1 MDEVRKGL
9 YFLPLGGA
17 GEIGMNLNLYAC
29 DGQWLM
35 ADLGIG
41 FADSG
46 TPGVDIIMPDPAWI
60 AERRDDLLGLVLTHG
75 HEDHLGAVAY
85 LWPQLRCPVYA
96 TRFAAEILRR
106 KLSEQGLAD
115 QVPLTIVGDEPVTLG
130 PFHISMIA
138 ITHSIPEARSL
149 AIRTPYG
156 TVLHTGDWKLDD
168 DPQVGALTDAAAYA
182 RLGEEGVLAAVCDST
197 NIFNAGHSGSEAD
210 VLASL
215 RRLLTGRQGR
225 VVLTTF
231 SSNIA
236 RIHTIGRLAAE
247 MGRHAVLVGRSLLR
261 NVEAARACGYLE
273 DLPPFLTAEDA
284 GYLPREKTLLL
295 CTGCQGEPR
304 GALYRIVE
312 GSHRDVAL
320 SPGDTV
326 IFSSK
331 IIPGNERPIGRL
343 INMLVRA
350 GLDVVTEKD
359 AMVHVSGHPGREELT
374 QMYEW
379 LKPRIAVPVHGE
391 DRHIRAHADFAR
403 SLGVEQA
410 PRLRNGDLLRLA
422 PEGAEIV
429 AQVPVGVLARD
440 VDSLLDI
447 RDEVLQQRR
456 KIMYNGAVAVS
467 VVLNA
472 AGRLAAAPQVRF
484 SGIPGIGQRQIDQ
497 ARKDVENAV
506 LGLRASARAA
516 DDAVEQ
522 AAAQAV
528 RRLVRRH
535 SGRRPVAL
543 VTVLRLEDD

>member
-115 QVPLTIVGDEPVTLG
+115 QVPLTIVGDESVTLG

-472 AGRLAAAPQVRF
+472 ADRLAAAPQVRF

>member
-115 QVPLTIVGDEPVTLG
+115 QVPLTIVGDESVTLG

-472 AGRLAAAPQVRF
+472 AGRLVAAPQVRF

>member
-115 QVPLTIVGDEPVTLG
+115 QVPLTIVGDESVTLG

-506 LGLRASARAA
+506 LGLKASARAA

-543 VTVLRLEDD
+543 VTVLRLGDD